1 MVWEV
6 FSSGGPN
13 SFFLTSMRLVLRLSL
28 QIFIMVVDG
37 KVLLQFLVFAGFARL
52 LRIPANVKTAYVGA
66 LVGNS

>member
-1 MVWEV
+1 
-6 FSSGGPN
+6 
-13 SFFLTSMRLVLRLSL
+13 
-28 QIFIMVVDG
+28 MVVDG